1 MRTAGYTSKNPLA
14 PNVLKDH
21 PLISGWK
28 QILVHEVFSEFYLLT
43 FIDEW
48 GDSGGMSRFELSNT
62 FGERIILWYMQ
73 YKGTY
78 PKKVIQFLKSALAA
92 GYEEDTFYGGRGPSE
107 YFQNNE
113 KAREF
118 GELRYTN
125 VHRGTFSQFESRE
138 EIEIFMGGQIGDPW
152 KLLGS
157 HICRGGMCIPV
168 ISNL

>member
-92 GYEEDTFYGGRGPSE
+92 GYEEENFSV
-107 YFQNNE
+107 Q
-113 KAREF
+113 REDENF
-118 GELRYTN
+118 IVLCVPN
-125 VHRGTFSQFESRE
+125 GTQQKEVVGAANHMR
-138 EIEIFMGGQIGDPW
+138 
-152 KLLGS
+152 
-157 HICRGGMCIPV
+157 PV
-168 ISNL
+168 IGGWRLSGSPQDCKYDENKSHFSLQKE